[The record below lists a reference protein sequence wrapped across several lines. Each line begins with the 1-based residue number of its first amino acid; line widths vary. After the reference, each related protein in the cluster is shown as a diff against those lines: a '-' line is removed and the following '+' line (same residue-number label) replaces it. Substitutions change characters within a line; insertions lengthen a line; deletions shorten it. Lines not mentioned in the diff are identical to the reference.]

1 MESISRHGGIEVVS
15 LVVNDSSTY
24 NVDMKEIIDAK
35 ILLLVDLLEVKNEV
49 TLPQIGGCI

>member
-1 MESISRHGGIEVVS
+1 MESISRRGGIEVVS